1 MSSKEAYATYEDQK
15 LCWEMYELTG
25 RKVIHLKPGDILM
38 KKNFGE
44 DKEPGGLE
52 GIISWAQKTFSHR
65 NTALANTV
73 PQPRQH
79 GHDAVLA
86 SMFPGV
92 DLDGPPARRKTNN
105 NLTTEQISNRE
116 ANRKAKSFNTDPFAD
131 SQGEDTGDWATGH
144 VAVAVSPVRLAEQTG
159 TGVMINTLNVT
170 AHHIQEHN
178 VANVYYYVYR
188 CNNPAVAKNAAI
200 LAESFAASRPL
211 KNRSTSPT
219 FTKGNYTLLPASAA
233 VLGTASLRKRTYN
246 AGDRIKLDKFSQN
259 ILNFCLGIEK
269 QRTAM
274 YCSAFVLA
282 VYQAACVLTLGDE
295 VATSRRYLLDL
306 DPTYILPR
314 HYEGA
319 LRQNKAGYT
328 FEGTFRWKNLDREHK
343 AQNVLEQLQFNFSQ
357 AIDNYANQVSV
368 GHGGRGALG
377 GAHLTG
383 IGKVS
388 LTKTNQTRAAEL
400 IQRKK
405 KEMNARR
412 QAAHLSMSNNS
423 KFRAFFKRKD
433 DNNKDATDL
442 DALNELAADNAQT
455 YNNLYQLR
463 LKAHANLQ
471 SDDKT
476 AAMNF
481 FSACEAASRANA
493 DSLLKIHLQNAME
506 ANNAHSAMLQN
517 L

>member
-1 MSSKEAYATYEDQK
+1 MSKEPFATYEDQRY
-15 LCWEMYELTG
+15 CWEMYEITG
-25 RKVIHLKPGDILM
+25 KKVVHLKPGDILM

-44 DKEPGGLE
+44 DGQPGGLE

-65 NTALANTV
+65 NRALPEASAGAK
-73 PQPRQH
+73 PRQH
-79 GHDAVLA
+79 GHDDVLA

-92 DLDGPPARRKTNN
+92 DLDAPPARRNA
-105 NLTTEQISNRE
+105 NRE
-116 ANRKAKSFNTDPFAD
+116 AITSLDFDPFAD
-131 SQGEDTGDWATGH
+131 SQGDDTGDWATGH

-178 VANVYYYVYR
+178 VAEVYYYVYR
-188 CNNPAVAKNAAI
+188 CNHPAVAKNAAQ
-200 LAESFAASRPL
+200 LAESFAVSRPL
-211 KNRSTSPT
+211 KNRSDSPT
-219 FTKGNYTLLPASAA
+219 FTKGNYTLIPASAA
-233 VLGTASLRKRTYN
+233 VLGTASLRKRPYN
-246 AGDRIKLDKFSQN
+246 AASRIELDKFSQN
-259 ILNFCLGIEK
+259 ILDFCSGTAKE
-269 QRTAM
+269 RTAM

-282 VYQAACVLTLGDE
+282 VYQAACVLTFGND

-328 FEGTFRWKNLDREHK
+328 FAGTYRWKNLDREQK
-343 AQNVLEQLQFNFSQ
+343 CQNLIEQLQFNFSQ

-377 GAHLTG
+377 GLHLTG

-388 LTKTNQTRAAEL
+388 LTKTNQTRVAKL
-400 IQRKK
+400 IQTKK
-405 KEMNARR
+405 KQMNARR
-412 QAAHLSMSNNS
+412 QAAHLSNNNNS
-423 KFRAFFKRKD
+423 KFKAFFKRKD

-442 DALNELAADNAQT
+442 DALNELAADSQRT
-455 YNNLYQLR
+455 YDNLYKLR
-463 LKAHANLQ
+463 AQAHVNLQ
-471 SDDKT
+471 SNDKT
-476 AAMNF
+476 AGLAF
-481 FSACEAASRANA
+481 FSACEAASRANV

>member
-1 MSSKEAYATYEDQK
+1 MGKEPFATYEDQRY
-15 LCWEMYELTG
+15 CWEMYEITG
-25 RKVIHLKPGDILM
+25 KKVIHLKPGDILM

-44 DKEPGGLE
+44 DGAPGGLE
-52 GIISWAQKTFSHR
+52 GIISWAQKHFSHR
-65 NTALANTV
+65 NTALAKAS
-73 PQPRQH
+73 QAKPRQH
-79 GHDAVLA
+79 GHDEVLA

-92 DLDGPPARRKTNN
+92 DLDGPPARRNA
-105 NLTTEQISNRE
+105 NRE
-116 ANRKAKSFNTDPFAD
+116 AITSLDFDPFAD
-131 SQGEDTGDWATGH
+131 SQGDETDDTGDWTTGH

-211 KNRSTSPT
+211 KNRSASPT

-246 AGDRIKLDKFSQN
+246 VADRITLDKFSQN
-259 ILNFCLGIEK
+259 ILDFCSGTAKE
-269 QRTAM
+269 RTAM

-282 VYQAACVLTLGDE
+282 VYQAACVLTFGDE
-295 VATSRRYLLDL
+295 VAKSRRYLLDL

-328 FEGTFRWKNLDREHK
+328 FEGTYRWKNLDREQK
-343 AQNVLEQLQFNFSQ
+343 AQNAIEQWTFNFSQ
-357 AIDNYANQVSV
+357 AIDNYQNQVSV

-377 GAHLTG
+377 GLHLTG
-383 IGKVS
+383 ISKVS
-388 LTKTNQTRAAEL
+388 LTKTNQTRVAEL
-400 IQRKK
+400 IKRKK

-412 QAAHLSMSNNS
+412 QAAHLSNNNNS
-423 KFRAFFKRKD
+423 KFKAFFKRKD
-433 DNNKDATDL
+433 ADNKEATDL

-463 LKAHANLQ
+463 LRAHANLK
-471 SDDKT
+471 SNDTT
-476 AAMNF
+476 AVINF

-493 DSLLKIHLQNAME
+493 DSLLKIHLQNALE
-506 ANNAHSAMLQN
+506 ANEAHSAMLHN
-517 L
+517 M